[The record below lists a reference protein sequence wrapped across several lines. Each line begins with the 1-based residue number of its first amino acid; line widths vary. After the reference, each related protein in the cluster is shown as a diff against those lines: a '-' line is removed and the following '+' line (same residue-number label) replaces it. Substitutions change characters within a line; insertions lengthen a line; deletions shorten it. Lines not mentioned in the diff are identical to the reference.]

1 MSRHPERSEGSFLN
15 SFFFLDFIH
24 SERTAWNPGTP
35 FDQVPARI
43 CASDFI
49 VTIQNAL
56 QDSDRAFLNWL
67 REDQQQHDRDP

>member
-1 MSRHPERSEGSFLN
+1 MPRH
-15 SFFFLDFIH
+15 
-24 SERTAWNPGTP
+24 PGTP

-43 CASDFI
+43 CDFDFI

-67 REDQQQHDRDP
+67 PEDQQQYDRDP